1 MNTHTMNALDFDK
14 IKEAVAAFAL
24 SEAGKAEC
32 LALKPSTNKNQIEAW
47 QNEVTEAK
55 KILAISSSVPI
66 HSLKGLE
73 YLLQDLHKGIILRPD
88 QLSSLYDFLACLEKM
103 KRFMKDKTYAAPVI
117 TTYVYSFS
125 ELKGL
130 ADDIYRCIRNDRVDD
145 YASKDLLKIR
155 KQITI
160 FEERIK
166 NRVDQILKSSKMSGI
181 IQESLYSV
189 RNGHYVI
196 PVKKEYRKRVK
207 GSVLDTSASGA
218 TVYIEPEEIGALQDE
233 LDTLKAQEEREEQR
247 VLMMLTALVGDHE
260 HEIKI
265 AFDTMIR
272 YDLIFAKAKYSI
284 AIKGNAPHLNEVHT
298 IRLLGARHPFL
309 GEKAVPLDV
318 TIGETFDALVITGP
332 NTGGKT
338 VTIKTV
344 GLLTLMAQSGLHIP
358 AHTGSEIAIFH
369 KILVDIGDGQSI
381 EASLSTFSSR
391 VKNIIE
397 ILASTTP
404 QTLVLLDELGSGT
417 DPAEGMGLATVIL
430 EELYKKGATLLA
442 TTHYNEIKA
451 FARSRDGFE
460 NGSMA
465 FDLESLAPTYHLVIG
480 HGGDSQ
486 AFAIA
491 LKLGMH
497 PKLIERAHAITYK
510 EEKDYSGESSFPN
523 YELQKQLALN
533 TKHITKQKHV
543 VKQKHESAGISF
555 KKGDNVMIPS
565 LNEYGI
571 VYRPADERGNVEV
584 FVKGEKMTFNHKRL
598 NLYIKAEDLY
608 PKDYDLDIIFESKE
622 HRKLRKEM
630 MKHHVE
636 GKVIEKDEE

>member
-73 YLLQDLHKGIILRPD
+73 YLLQDLNKGIILRPD

-391 VKNIIE
+391 IKNIIE

-543 VKQKHESAGISF
+543 VKQKHEAVGISF

-636 GKVIEKDEE
+636 GKAIEKDEE